1 MAERRRALIIAVD
14 EYDHPGLRQLSS
26 PAADAQALGA
36 VLGDPRIGDFEVSVV
51 RNQPAHEIQSHLE
64 DLFLDAKADDVLLV
78 HFSGHGLKGEA
89 GDLFFAARNTRP
101 NRLASTAVPAD
112 FVQRCIRTSP
122 SRSIVLLL
130 DCCYGGAF
138 GQGVAVRAAGEAQVL
153 DSFPT
158 GRPGGGRGRAVIT
171 ASNSVEYAFEGER
184 LSDDSH
190 PTPSPFTAALVHGM
204 STGEADRDE
213 DGFVSLNELY
223 DYVFDR
229 VREQNPNQTPSRD
242 IEMQGEFYLA
252 KSGRQRL
259 RPAPLPLD
267 LEAAAKDVNAYTRLG
282 AVAELRSR
290 LLSDN
295 LPVATGAREALVEMA
310 ASDTQL
316 VAGAARTALGELVLD
331 VAPTSVDLGQVTTGS
346 PSTSRRVAL
355 SAPPLARHVRAE
367 ASEPWVS
374 VESDEG
380 GETYA
385 ISVSPP
391 ATGPMS
397 ATVTFSGPAGDA
409 TVSVSAIGVEA
420 TTGTTTNQPE
430 RSVPTATGANDL
442 TGPRPGRHLHDS
454 GRPRSTEE
462 KERVTEARLGTVPGV
477 PADQPVSSSAGTPF
491 HPNFAV
497 APPFGPPFHA
507 PGWDRMMPSSGM
519 PLTEGR
525 APRWHGDRPH
535 FVTAAN
541 IGTGDADTRR
551 SRLHRLPGT
560 LGLRWLSPADRP
572 VLRFLQVL
580 HVVSLVWAAL
590 CLLIL
595 IIVVADGDTTVA
607 GVISALLLC
616 PSLGLLPAV
625 LVTQLFRKSGD
636 KSRR

>member
-1 MAERRRALIIAVD
+1 MMAERRRALIIAVD
-14 EYDHPGLRQLSS
+14 EYDHPGLRQLNS

-36 VLGDPRIGDFEVSVV
+36 VLGDPRVGDFEVDVV
-51 RNQPAHEIQSHLE
+51 RNQPAHEIQSHIE

-101 NRLASTAVPAD
+101 NRLASTAIPAD

-122 SRSIVLLL
+122 SRSIVLFL

-138 GQGVAVRAAGEAQVL
+138 SQGVAVRAAGEVQVL

-158 GRPGGGRGRAVIT
+158 GRPGSGRGRAVIT

-190 PTPSPFTAALVHGM
+190 PAPSPFTAALVHGM

-252 KSGRQRL
+252 KSGRRRL

-267 LEAAAKDVNAYTRLG
+267 LEAAARDGNAYTRLG

-295 LPVATGAREALVEMA
+295 LPVAAGAREALVEMA

-316 VAGAARTALGELVLD
+316 VAGAAKTALGELVLNI
-331 VAPTSVDLGQVTTGS
+331 APTSVDLGQVATGS
-346 PSTSRRVAL
+346 PSTSRRVVL
-355 SAPPLARHVRAE
+355 CAPPLARQVKVE
-367 ASEPWVS
+367 ASERWVS
-374 VESDEG
+374 VESDDDG
-380 GETYA
+380 KTYA

-409 TVSVSAIGVEA
+409 TVLVSTIGVEA

-430 RSVPTATGANDL
+430 RSVPTATGANDG
-442 TGPRPGRHLHDS
+442 TGPRPRPRLHDS
-454 GRPRSTEE
+454 GRLRSTEDR
-462 KERVTEARLGTVPGV
+462 ERLTEARSGTVPGV
-477 PADQPVSSSAGTPF
+477 PAGHPVSSSAGTPL

-497 APPFGPPFHA
+497 APHFGPPFPA
-507 PGWDRMMPSSGM
+507 PGWDRMMAPGGM

-525 APRWHGDRPH
+525 APRWHGDLPH
-535 FVTAAN
+535 FVAATN
-541 IGTGDADTRR
+541 IGAGDADTRR
-551 SRLHRLPGT
+551 SRLRRLPGA

-580 HVVSLVWAAL
+580 HVISLVWAAL

-595 IIVVADGDTTVA
+595 ITAFGNATATGI
-607 GVISALLLC
+607 ISALLLC

-625 LVTQLFRKSGD
+625 LVTKLFRRSGD